1 MKSLRPFLSSR
12 KTLLGAVLTAAGAVG
27 ALSKHLIILAD
38 GGAISPEI
46 IFTAVAALG
55 SALTGFFA
63 KDADK
68 TGVQK

>member
-38 GGAISPEI
+38 GGAISPEV
-46 IFTAVAALG
+46 IFKCFLH
-55 SALTGFFA
+55 
-63 KDADK
+63 K
-68 TGVQK
+68 